1 MNVFRNI
8 DELQQF
14 NNAVITIGTFDGVH
28 LGHQQIISRI
38 NQIAKDNAGESVII
52 TFHPH
57 PRLVIQPDG
66 QAVQLL
72 STPNEKIELLKKYGV
87 NNVVIIPF
95 SRDFSEQSA
104 EHYIEHFL
112 VKNFQPKHIVIG
124 YVHKFGR
131 DRKGDFTLLEKYK
144 TQFGYTLE
152 EINKQ
157 TLEDITI
164 SSTKIRHALNE
175 GEIEQANELLGHAY
189 TLSGIVIKGLQNGR
203 KLGYPTA
210 NIQPD
215 EFNKLIPKKG
225 IYAVRVRV
233 DERWYGGMLS
243 IGFNPTFG
251 GKHLSVEVNILNFS
265 REIYG
270 QRITIEFIQYIRDEK
285 KFESM
290 EALIKGIDGDKVV
303 ITAILQQHY
312 KEFGL

>member
-112 VKNFQPKHIVIG
+112 VKISNRNI
-124 YVHKFGR
+124 
-131 DRKGDFTLLEKYK
+131 LLSA
-144 TQFGYTLE
+144 TTTNSE
-152 EINKQ
+152 EI
-157 TLEDITI
+157 E
-164 SSTKIRHALNE
+164 
-175 GEIEQANELLGHAY
+175 
-189 TLSGIVIKGLQNGR
+189 KG
-203 KLGYPTA
+203 T
-210 NIQPD
+210 
-215 EFNKLIPKKG
+215 
-225 IYAVRVRV
+225 
-233 DERWYGGMLS
+233 
-243 IGFNPTFG
+243 
-251 GKHLSVEVNILNFS
+251 S
-265 REIYG
+265 RYWKN
-270 QRITIEFIQYIRDEK
+270 TNHNSD
-285 KFESM
+285 
-290 EALIKGIDGDKVV
+290 
-303 ITAILQQHY
+303 TP
-312 KEFGL
+312 

>member
-1 MNVFRNI
+1 MKVFRHI
-8 DELQQF
+8 EELNPF
-14 NNAVITIGTFDGVH
+14 KNAVITIGTFDGVH
-28 LGHQQIISRI
+28 LGHQQIIARI
-38 NQIAKDNAGESVII
+38 NQLAKDNAGESVII

-72 STPNEKIELLKKYGV
+72 STPNEKIELLEKYGV

-104 EHYIEHFL
+104 EYYIEHFL

-124 YVHKFGR
+124 YDHKFGR
-131 DRKGDFTLLEKYK
+131 DRKGDFALLEKYK
-144 TQFGYTLE
+144 TQFGFSLE
-152 EINKQ
+152 EIDKQ

-164 SSTKIRHALNE
+164 SSTKIRHALND

-215 EFNKLIPKKG
+215 EFNKLIPKK
-225 IYAVRVRV
+225 RNLCRSCTC
-233 DERWYGGMLS
+233 R
-243 IGFNPTFG
+243 
-251 GKHLSVEVNILNFS
+251 
-265 REIYG
+265 
-270 QRITIEFIQYIRDEK
+270 
-285 KFESM
+285 
-290 EALIKGIDGDKVV
+290 
-303 ITAILQQHY
+303 
-312 KEFGL
+312 

>member
-124 YVHKFGR
+124 YDHKFGR
-131 DRKGDFTLLEKYK
+131 DRKGD
-144 TQFGYTLE
+144 
-152 EINKQ
+152 
-157 TLEDITI
+157 
-164 SSTKIRHALNE
+164 
-175 GEIEQANELLGHAY
+175 
-189 TLSGIVIKGLQNGR
+189 
-203 KLGYPTA
+203 
-210 NIQPD
+210 
-215 EFNKLIPKKG
+215 
-225 IYAVRVRV
+225 
-233 DERWYGGMLS
+233 
-243 IGFNPTFG
+243 
-251 GKHLSVEVNILNFS
+251 
-265 REIYG
+265 
-270 QRITIEFIQYIRDEK
+270 
-285 KFESM
+285 
-290 EALIKGIDGDKVV
+290 
-303 ITAILQQHY
+303 
-312 KEFGL
+312 